1 VSSLNSDVDYREKAI
16 KSLQRSLETLCATR
30 AEEVRNKD
38 AAIGYLERSVE
49 AAAARYSELSN
60 ELYRL
65 TAAANEAEAL
75 TKELHI
81 LQARNRASNEESNDE
96 AATSTG
102 VEDSAPEDV
111 DQQREEGDVVREGV
125 DQGYKPLS
133 PKCATFEDDD
143 EEEL

>member
-1 VSSLNSDVDYREKAI
+1 
-16 KSLQRSLETLCATR
+16 
-30 AEEVRNKD
+30 
-38 AAIGYLERSVE
+38 
-49 AAAARYSELSN
+49 
-60 ELYRL
+60 L